1 MIKDQSLFPNSE
13 KQILVNL
20 NVFLVLVN
28 KKKKKLWRNWEY
40 QSINKLGGT
49 IWLDLL

>member
-28 KKKKKLWRNWEY
+28 KKKKIVAELGV
-40 QSINKLGGT
+40 SINK
-49 IWLDLL
+49 